1 MLTLKER
8 CKIVAWM
15 EVLQS
20 VIAVQ
25 QRFRALYGPGYTPD
39 RNTIINIHRKFM
51 KTGSV
56 MDRRSLGRPRI
67 GQNDENVATV
77 REAFDFSQGKSTRRA
92 ILELNTSATSI
103 QRILRRELRIFSYKI
118 QVVQKLESQD
128 HNNRVAMCEALLDHF
143 LRHSS
148 IMEQM

>member
-8 CKIVAWM
+8 CKIAAWM

-25 QRFRALYGPGYTPD
+25 QRFRALYRPGYTPD

-67 GQNDENVATV
+67 GQNDENVANA

-92 ILELNTSATSI
+92 FLELNTSATSI

-143 LRHSS
+143 LRHPST
-148 IMEQM
+148 MEQM